1 MKKVLFVATVFK
13 FLNFEESDMNILKNM
28 GYEIHTATN
37 MQESEW
43 LRDDGKLDYLQL
55 QKHQI
60 NFGRNP
66 FSRRNIMAYKQ
77 LKKLINHEKFELIHC
92 HTPVAG
98 TITRLAARKA
108 RKRGT
113 KIVYTSHGFHFHKT
127 SSKKNWIL
135 FYPIE
140 FIMSYFTD
148 MIITINKEDYH
159 VIQKF
164 KAKEKRYIPGVGV
177 DVEHIANLK
186 VNKNE
191 LRKEF
196 NLPQDAFVV
205 MSVGELSVRK
215 NHEMIINAISK
226 SNKKNIYYLIC
237 GTGDRRDYLE
247 RLAKEKNVSEKII
260 FAGQQPHEQIL
271 RLEHAIDLG
280 ALPSLIE
287 GLGLAGIE
295 TLAAGKPMVASGIH
309 GINDYVIDG
318 QTGIC
323 CNPKNEN
330 EFCDAIEQMVDDRK
344 YYMKCCKEA
353 QKKAYEFDITKTREL
368 MRANYK
374 CLIKEDT
381 YAME

>member
-1 MKKVLFVATVFK
+1 MKKALFTATVYR
-13 FLNFEESDMNILKNM
+13 FLNFEKNDMELLKEM
-28 GYEIHTATN
+28 GFDIYTATN
-37 MQESEW
+37 MYEAEW
-43 LRDDGKLDYLQL
+43 LNDDGSLDYLDIH
-55 QKHQI
+55 KKQI
-60 NFGRNP
+60 NFERNP
-66 FSRRNIMAYKQ
+66 FSRGNIIAYKQ
-77 LKKLINHEKFELIHC
+77 LKKLINCEKFELIHC

-98 TITRLAARKA
+98 AITRLAARKA
-108 RKRGT
+108 RKQGT
-113 KIVYTSHGFHFHKT
+113 KIIYTSHGFHFHKT

-140 FIMSYFTD
+140 FILSFFTD
-148 MIITINKEDYH
+148 MIIAINKEDYH

-164 KAKEKRYIPGVGV
+164 RAKEKRYIPGVGV
-177 DVEHIANLK
+177 DVKHIANLK
-186 VNKNE
+186 VNRND

-215 NHEMIINAISK
+215 NHEIIINAISK
-226 SNKKNIYYLIC
+226 SKKMNIYYLIC
-237 GTGDRRDYLE
+237 GTGGRRDYLE
-247 RLAKEKNVSEKII
+247 KLAKEKNISEKII

-295 TLAAGKPMVASGIH
+295 TLAAGKPVVASGIH

-318 QTGIC
+318 ETGIR

-330 EFCDAIEQMVDDRK
+330 EFCAAIEQMTDDRE
-344 YYMKCCKEA
+344 YYLKCCKEA

-368 MRANYK
+368 MRANYT
-374 CLIKEDT
+374 CLIKRK
-381 YAME
+381 